1 MVSRLSLLAAAFLFF
16 TPHPSQSRIVS
27 DGLATP
33 TPVATLAFRPG
44 SWAPQPRTVSHEVPD
59 PIASLL
65 DRARGEPVE
74 IFADLAFR
82 LLEATKIPQNQ
93 KSALLEEVFERAPQ
107 AREPHPWSLAQPAYP
122 NGPALAR
129 AQIQPLRLDA
139 LSLRGRAI
147 QLLLAAN
154 PRHAVELFD
163 QIPTI
168 QLPPAACEDPYV
180 ASIDP
185 LYETLLPVVTRG
197 RFTPEEREKKR
208 PLEMVFRRLR
218 ELRSPSEIAPA
229 SLLVRE
235 LVFTHNWPAD
245 DLVNA
250 YASAL
255 ASIQS
260 DDRTFSFAI
269 ASIRALIYGLA
280 LGSDLRQRGA
290 SPVAIVSALRTFLGR
305 HLSAARCADSYARLN
320 PETANEKWRDAFLAE
335 RVFNNTLTLWQVT
348 DVSPLTSDEVRPE
361 KLTGV
366 ASDPPWQNAED
377 LYTLYRAIN
386 RLRTNGESEAWLSA
400 AERQT
405 PEWDQRAAPVLRRIV
420 DFRGV
425 SKMSANDVWLQRA
438 GLWRALMDAAPPG
451 SIFQSAVQGW
461 IAEMSDARVRAE
473 QPALWLVQFG
483 FGFRLA
489 RSFSKEEARELE
501 DTRKKIPGIR
511 IPGLP
516 HPSGAALLD
525 AMRNA
530 PDPALAL
537 YAGLEALAPK
547 SHGGWAN

>member
-1 MVSRLSLLAAAFLFF
+1 MAQRLCLLAAAFFSCLCAQ
-16 TPHPSQSRIVS
+16 PEAERVS
-27 DGLATP
+27 
-33 TPVATLAFRPG
+33 
-44 SWAPQPRTVSHEVPD
+44 
-59 PIASLL
+59 SLL

-74 IFADLAFR
+74 IFSDVAFR
-82 LLEATKIPQNQ
+82 LLEANKIPPAQT
-93 KSALLEEVFERAPQ
+93 SALLEEIFQRAPQ
-107 AREPHPWSLAQPAYP
+107 SREPHPWSLAQPAVP
-122 NGPALAR
+122 QGALEAR
-129 AQIQPLRLDA
+129 YQVQRLRLDA
-139 LSLRGRAI
+139 LSLQCRVVHS
-147 QLLLAAN
+147 LLVTD
-154 PRHAVELFD
+154 PRRAVELFD
-163 QIPTI
+163 QIPAL
-168 QLPPAACEDPYV
+168 QPPPAACEDPYV
-180 ASIDP
+180 ASFTP
-185 LYETLLPVVTRG
+185 LYDTLLQVITRG
-197 RFTPEEREKKR
+197 RFTPEERAKQR
-208 PLEMVFRRLR
+208 PLEMVLRRLR
-218 ELRSPSEIAPA
+218 ELRSPAELRPA
-229 SLLVRE
+229 TRLIMDLVTRQ
-235 LVFTHNWPAD
+235 NWPAD
-245 DLVNA
+245 ELSAA
-250 YASAL
+250 YASAV
-255 ASIQS
+255 ASLHS
-260 DDRTFSFAI
+260 DDRTFS
-269 ASIRALIYGLA
+269 LA
-280 LGSDLRQRGA
+280 LASAQALTDSLAFATELRQRGA
-290 SPVAIVSALRTFLGR
+290 NPVAILSAWRTFLGR
-305 HLSAARCADSYARLN
+305 HLRAARCTDSYARLSGN
-320 PETANEKWRDAFLAE
+320 QANEQWRNAFLVE
-335 RVFNNTLTLWQVT
+335 RVFNNTLAQWQIT
-348 DVSPLTSDEVRPE
+348 DVPPLTADEIRPE
-361 KLTGV
+361 KLTGSV
-366 ASDPPWQNAED
+366 PETNWPNQQDLSSLYSD
-377 LYTLYRAIN
+377 IGS
-386 RLRTNGESEAWLSA
+386 LRTDGESDAWVGV

>member
-1 MVSRLSLLAAAFLFF
+1 MVSRLSLLAAAFLLF

-44 SWAPQPRTVSHEVPD
+44 SWAPQPRTASREVRD

-208 PLEMVFRRLR
+208 PLEMVLRRLR
-218 ELRSPSEIAPA
+218 ELRSPAELIPA
-229 SLLVRE
+229 TRLVLDLIRSQ
-235 LVFTHNWPAD
+235 NWPAD
-245 DLVNA
+245 DLINA

-255 ASIQS
+255 ASLQS
-260 DDRTFSFAI
+260 DDRTFSFTI
-269 ASIRALIYGLA
+269 ASARALVYGFA
-280 LGSDLRQRGA
+280 LGSELRQRGA
-290 SPVAIVSALRTFLGR
+290 SPVAILSAWRTFLGR
-305 HLSAARCADSYARLN
+305 HLSAARCSDSYARLN

-348 DVSPLTSDEVRPE
+348 DVPPLTADEVRPDR
-361 KLTGV
+361 LGGV
-366 ASDPPWQNAED
+366 SSDPPWPNAQE
-377 LYTLYRAIN
+377 LNTLYSAIN
-386 RLRTNGESEAWLSA
+386 RLRTNGESEAWITV

-405 PEWDQRAAPVLRRIV
+405 PEWDQRAAPVLRRIE
-420 DFRGV
+420 DFRGI
-425 SKMSANDVWLQRA
+425 SKMTANDVWLQRVE
-438 GLWRALMDAAPPG
+438 LWRSMIDAAPPG
-451 SIFQSAVQGW
+451 SIFERAVQGW
-461 IAEMSDARVRAE
+461 IAEMSDARARAE
-473 QPALWLVQFG
+473 QPALWVAQFES
-483 FGFRLA
+483 GFRLA

-516 HPSGAALLD
+516 HPSGAAILD

-537 YAGLEALAPK
+537 SADLESIAPK
-547 SHGGWAN
+547 SHGSWAK